1 MEDPINDIVFASEM
15 SVHKNVLKLL
25 GCCLESKIPILVF
38 ECAQKGI
45 LKDYF
50 YKTDSASLLWQ
61 IRLRIAVD
69 VASVISYLHS
79 AFPRPIVHRD
89 ITLSNILLDE
99 DYIAKVTGFSLSMS
113 IPEGKT
119 HIEDEVV
126 GTPGYLAPAY
136 FKTLMFN
143 EKIDVYSF
151 GVLLLVLLT
160 GQQPI
165 LHSPTTTARY
175 SLVNFVKEKIEDE
188 RFDEIIDPVILEEG
202 PWPEKERQL
211 EIFLTLAMQC
221 THENEEDRPEITDV
235 AKQLR
240 HIYHSLISNC

>member
-1 MEDPINDIVFASEM
+1 MFSCFKGKKDET
-15 SVHKNVLKLL
+15 VLLRNGSRLL
-25 GCCLESKIPILVF
+25 EKS
-38 ECAQKGI
+38 
-45 LKDYF
+45 
-50 YKTDSASLLWQ
+50 
-61 IRLRIAVD
+61 IA
-69 VASVISYLHS
+69 LNNG
-79 AFPRPIVHRD
+79 R
-89 ITLSNILLDE
+89 DE

>member
-1 MEDPINDIVFASEM
+1 MSPWSENKKDWKRANM
-15 SVHKNVLKLL
+15 FSCFKGKKDETVLLRNGSRLL
-25 GCCLESKIPILVF
+25 EKS
-38 ECAQKGI
+38 
-45 LKDYF
+45 
-50 YKTDSASLLWQ
+50 
-61 IRLRIAVD
+61 IA
-69 VASVISYLHS
+69 LNNG
-79 AFPRPIVHRD
+79 R
-89 ITLSNILLDE
+89 
-99 DYIAKVTGFSLSMS
+99 
-113 IPEGKT
+113 GKT